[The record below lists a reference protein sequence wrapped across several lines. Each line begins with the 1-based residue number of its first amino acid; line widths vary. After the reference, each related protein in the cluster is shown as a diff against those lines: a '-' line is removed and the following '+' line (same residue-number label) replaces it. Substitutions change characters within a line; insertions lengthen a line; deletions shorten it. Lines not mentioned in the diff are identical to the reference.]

1 MKILAGFPDG
11 LLIFLIVIGF
21 FAVVA
26 IVAYI
31 IHRIIHPRLKDD
43 QKDHV
48 NTEEENAREELD
60 RILQPIEDEEVAKKV
75 EEYKEDDE

>member
-1 MKILAGFPDG
+1 MKIYADLSG
-11 LLIFLIVIGF
+11 LWVFLIVIGF

>member
-1 MKILAGFPDG
+1 MKIFADLSG
-11 LLIFLIVIGF
+11 LWVFLIVIGF

>member
-1 MKILAGFPDG
+1 MKIFADLSG
-11 LLIFLIVIGF
+11 LWVFLIVIGF

-48 NTEEENAREELD
+48 NTEEENAKEELD

>member
-1 MKILAGFPDG
+1 MRVLADLTG
-11 LLIFLIVIGF
+11 LWIFLIVIGF
-21 FAVVA
+21 FAVIA

-31 IHRIIHPRLKDD
+31 IHKVIHPKLKDGD
-43 QKDHV
+43 KEHV

-60 RILQPIEDEEVAKKV
+60 RILQPIEDEEIAKKV